1 MTVKN
6 KIAITIAALCCA
18 TSAFAADDYPNW
30 YIGGSAI
37 GAKPDSDFGAGN
49 RAHGGNFR
57 VGKVLD
63 ENWDL
68 QLGTGYMQAKENDH
82 RYRQNTL
89 GAEMLYMLSRK
100 SVRPFLA
107 VGLGAELDKT
117 RSNLGSAD
125 RTSPYASAGVG
136 MQMDLSDRWSL
147 QADLRKVHGRLGGNE
162 FGFRQASNTY
172 VGIGL
177 NYAFDKPAPTMT
189 PAPVVRAPEPMP
201 EPVAVV
207 APPPPVVAVPAPR
220 FEKVTLSATE
230 LFAFNSAVLALP
242 QPKLDE
248 IATGLKTDTRVNN
261 VVITGYADRIGSN
274 SYNQKLSEQRAN
286 SVKNYLTEQGIDAG
300 RMSAVGKGEE
310 NPVVTC
316 NQKKRA
322 DLIVCLEPN
331 RRVEIEQITIE
342 RRVR

>member
-6 KIAITIAALCCA
+6 KIAIAIAALCCA
-18 TSAFAADDYPNW
+18 TSAFAADDFPFW
-30 YIGGSAI
+30 YVGGSAV
-37 GAKPDSDFGAGN
+37 AVKPDVDFGAGN
-49 RAHGGNFR
+49 RGYGANLR
-57 VGKVLD
+57 VGKVLSED
-63 ENWDL
+63 WDM
-68 QLGTGYMQAKENDH
+68 QLGTSYALAKENDH

-89 GAEMLYMLSRK
+89 GGELLYMFSRK
-100 SVRPFLA
+100 SIRPFLA
-107 VGLGAELDKT
+107 IGAGAEFDKT
-117 RSNLGSAD
+117 RSNLGSTD
-125 RTSPYASAGVG
+125 RLSPYASAGVG
-136 MQMDLSDRWSL
+136 MQMDLSDKWSL
-147 QADLRKVHGRLGGNE
+147 QADLRKVHGRLRSNE
-162 FGFRQASNTY
+162 FGFSQASNTY

-177 NYAFDKPAPTMT
+177 NYAFDKPAPAMRPT
-189 PAPVVRAPEPMP
+189 PVVRAPEPMP
-201 EPVAVV
+201 EPVAVM
-207 APPPPVVAVPAPR
+207 APPPPVVPVPAPR

-248 IATGLKTDTRVNN
+248 ISTGLKTDTRVNN

-286 SVKNYLTEQGIDAG
+286 SVKNYLTAQGIDAS
-300 RMSAVGKGEE
+300 RLSAVGKGEE